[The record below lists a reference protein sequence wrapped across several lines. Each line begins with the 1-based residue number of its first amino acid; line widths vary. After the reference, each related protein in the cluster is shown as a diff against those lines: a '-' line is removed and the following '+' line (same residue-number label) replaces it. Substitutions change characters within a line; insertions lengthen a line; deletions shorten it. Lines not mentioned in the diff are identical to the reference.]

1 MARKLPWVTV
11 AGIGLTATN
20 VFSGVYPLYGLALTN
35 GGPAWAT
42 WSFLVV
48 GLMSIAVTLCLSEL
62 ASAYPTSAGVH
73 HWVYQLG
80 SAKRRAYLSWMVGWF
95 TIVSAVRKY
104 TRDRCNHRS
113 TPSLPA
119 FSLPSSLRLF
129 ALTRHS
135 PFFFSQS

>member
-11 AGIGLTATN
+11 AGAALTATN
-20 VFSGVYPLYGLALTN
+20 VFSGVIPLYGLSLMN

-42 WSFLVV
+42 WSFLLI

-62 ASAYPTSAGVH
+62 ASAYPTTAGVH

-95 TIVSAVRKY
+95 TIVSAVR
-104 TRDRCNHRS
+104 TMRDGIDVAIYCFIPFRS
-113 TPSLPA
+113 LC
-119 FSLPSSLRLF
+119 
-129 ALTRHS
+129 
-135 PFFFSQS
+135 